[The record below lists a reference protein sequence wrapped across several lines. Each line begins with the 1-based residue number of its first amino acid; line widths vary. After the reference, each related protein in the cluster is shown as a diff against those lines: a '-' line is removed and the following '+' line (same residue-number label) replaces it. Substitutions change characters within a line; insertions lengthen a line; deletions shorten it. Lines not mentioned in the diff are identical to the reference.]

1 MGNQPSIGYKK
12 LSSRGMSLGFVLVL
26 KQMRSGILI
35 PIFVS
40 FVILGLSYDLY
51 RLRLLIISWHL
62 RCEDEIK
69 WHL

>member
-35 PIFVS
+35 PIFAR
-40 FVILGLSYDLY
+40 FVILGLSDDLY
-51 RLRLLIISWHL
+51 RLR
-62 RCEDEIK
+62 
-69 WHL
+69 

>member
-1 MGNQPSIGYKK
+1 MGIQPSIGYKK
-12 LSSRGMSLGFVLVL
+12 LSSRGMPLGFVLVL

-35 PIFVS
+35 PIFAS